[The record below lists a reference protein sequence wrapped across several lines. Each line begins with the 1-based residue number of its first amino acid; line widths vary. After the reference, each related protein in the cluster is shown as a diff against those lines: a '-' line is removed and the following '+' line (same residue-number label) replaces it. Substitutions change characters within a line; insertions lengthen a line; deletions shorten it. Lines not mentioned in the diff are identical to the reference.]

1 MKIWL
6 EINLQ
11 LKKEDWEKLTRNLK
25 RFQHGLLYVLM
36 ERLEQIPREEETG
49 EQEKLSLRSE
59 K

>member
-1 MKIWL
+1 
-6 EINLQ
+6 
-11 LKKEDWEKLTRNLK
+11 
-25 RFQHGLLYVLM
+25 M